1 MVCIPAGPAVIGSDE
16 TRREKPR
23 HEVTLSAF
31 YIDRHEVTNAD
42 YEACVKAKG
51 CPVRIP
57 PEPKFNQPQQPAVPL
72 SWKMAHAYCRWAGK
86 RMPTEAEWEKAARG
100 GDEGRRYPW
109 GDEEPTCERT
119 QTVGCKPGTTL
130 PVGSLPAGAYGIF
143 DMAGNGYE
151 WVQDW
156 ASECYAGCSKACGE
170 ACTGEDPLGP
180 CGGGSDCPGHKQ
192 RVLKGGSWFW
202 PADQAR
208 GAWRRPSKMDSGQ
221 HRLSVR
227 CASSSPALAT
237 WPAAVIA
244 DPPGVPPSL
253 SPPSEAQVTTSHDI
267 PEDTDVLQIKPC
279 EKVNVATLK
288 CRDPHSYVLSNEP
301 QRFRFAAYIRNLG
314 GGYVGIGADQ
324 TYDFIAV
331 QKPRWAWVFDYDPSV
346 VRLHYAIRAQILESD
361 TPAAFVEAF
370 HPDRIDALVKRT
382 AKSLQGDFSSGRLPR
397 SEMGHIRRML
407 KQVMGYLHHAY
418 DEAMK
423 PDPSQGEFG
432 WLRHP
437 EHFTYIK
444 RMYAQ
449 RRIVLRKGN
458 LLTPVVL
465 PAVAKQARALGVP
478 IRVLYTSNADDQWP
492 LTAGYMANLAGLP
505 FDARSVV
512 LRTIY
517 PRHKAGFKKAPWDYT
532 VHAALDMQRY
542 ARRRSLEWWWWLQ
555 GEGRRHDP
563 GNVVTIALPGR

>member
-1 MVCIPAGPAVIGSDE
+1 MIGSDE
-16 TRREKPR
+16 TAREKPR
-23 HEVTLSAF
+23 HQIELSTF

-57 PEPKFNQPQQPAVPL
+57 PEPKFNQPKQPAVPL
-72 SWKMAHAYCRWAGK
+72 SWTMAHAYCRWAGK
-86 RMPTEAEWEKAARG
+86 RMPSEAEWEKVARG
-100 GDEGRRYPW
+100 GTEARRYPW
-109 GDEEPTCERT
+109 GAEDPTCERA
-119 QTVGCKPGTTL
+119 QTIGCKPGTTL
-130 PVGSLPAGAYGIF
+130 PVGSLPAGAYGVF

-156 ASECYAGCSKACGE
+156 ATECYDGCAKSCGDD
-170 ACTGEDPLGP
+170 CTGTDPLGP
-180 CGGGSDCPGHKQ
+180 CGGGSECPGHKQ

-227 CASSSPALAT
+227 CASSSATLAT

-244 DPPGVPPSL
+244 DPPTALPSL
-253 SPPSEAQVTTSHDI
+253 KVPTDPQLATFRDV

-301 QRFRFAAYIRNLG
+301 QRFRFAPYIRNLG

-331 QKPRWAWVFDYDPSV
+331 QRPRWAWVFDYDPAV

-361 TPAAFVEAF
+361 SPAVFVEAF
-370 HPDRIDALVKRT
+370 HPDRIDALVKRVE
-382 AKSLQGDFSSGRLPR
+382 KSLEADFAAGHLPR
-397 SEMGHIRRML
+397 SEMGHVRRLL

-423 PDPSQGEFG
+423 PDEAQGDFG

-437 EHFTYIK
+437 DHFAYIK
-444 RMYAQ
+444 QMYAQ
-449 RRIVLRKGN
+449 GRILLRKGN

-492 LTAGYMANLAGLP
+492 LTAGYMKNLAGLP

-517 PRHKAGFKKAPWDYT
+517 PRHKSGFKKAPWDYT

-542 ARRRSLEWWWWLQ
+542 ARRRSLQWWWWLQ
-555 GEGRRHDP
+555 KEGRRHDP